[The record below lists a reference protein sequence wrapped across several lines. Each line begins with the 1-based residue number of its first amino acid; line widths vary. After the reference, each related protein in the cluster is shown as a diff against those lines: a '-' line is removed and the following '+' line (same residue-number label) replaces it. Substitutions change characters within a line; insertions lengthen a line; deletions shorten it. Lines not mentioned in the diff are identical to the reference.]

1 VADEPQSA
9 KGGGGAGWLAG
20 CGIVAGANLGCFLPL
35 MLAAFF
41 FVGYMSVNGLTPEGD
56 SGTGAAGPISETI
69 PESLRPV
76 FEKAGAAHGVPPN
89 LIAAI
94 FGYGEH
100 CQKRSADR
108 ATCLTPGFPTQG
120 PWASNKT
127 TNASG
132 PFQFMECTWEGQ
144 QPVCDRIGRGD
155 GTFSS
160 DPAFIKSTSGKSAG
174 MGEDCDGDGRA
185 DVQKGKR
192 CGLFLQPRRLV
203 RREREEGLRK
213 PLRWIP
219 VKRVGLIAA
228 AIFILALSGLIAWTA
243 YSSAREAGPR
253 KTASHFI
260 EVVSTYDTSTSLD
273 TKIDEIERLFVE
285 DKFTQEFDASA
296 YAKGLV
302 TSQEVG
308 ISQRVEIRSLK
319 VRDLRETSA
328 VVIVSST
335 LISASP
341 DGESRSQFEQTVHL
355 KRVGSDWRVDDYEER
370 SL

>member
-1 VADEPQSA
+1 
-9 KGGGGAGWLAG
+9 
-20 CGIVAGANLGCFLPL
+20 
-35 MLAAFF
+35 
-41 FVGYMSVNGLTPEGD
+41 
-56 SGTGAAGPISETI
+56 
-69 PESLRPV
+69 
-76 FEKAGAAHGVPPN
+76 
-89 LIAAI
+89 
-94 FGYGEH
+94 
-100 CQKRSADR
+100 
-108 ATCLTPGFPTQG
+108 
-120 PWASNKT
+120 
-127 TNASG
+127 
-132 PFQFMECTWEGQ
+132 
-144 QPVCDRIGRGD
+144 
-155 GTFSS
+155 
-160 DPAFIKSTSGKSAG
+160 
-174 MGEDCDGDGRA
+174 
-185 DVQKGKR
+185 
-192 CGLFLQPRRLV
+192 
-203 RREREEGLRK
+203 
-213 PLRWIP
+213 

-253 KTASHFI
+253 KTALHFI

-319 VRDLRETSA
+319 VRDLHETSA

>member
-185 DVQKGKR
+185 DVQNLYDANCAAATHLSAAKGVV
-192 CGLFLQPRRLV
+192 GTSP
-203 RREREEGLRK
+203 EDLRK
-213 PLRWIP
+213 
-219 VKRVGLIAA
+219 VKDAA
-228 AIFILALSGLIAWTA
+228 FSYNHADWYAESVKKGYVNLSG
-243 YSSAREAGPR
+243 G
-253 KTASHFI
+253 
-260 EVVSTYDTSTSLD
+260 SL
-273 TKIDEIERLFVE
+273 
-285 DKFTQEFDASA
+285 
-296 YAKGLV
+296 
-302 TSQEVG
+302 
-308 ISQRVEIRSLK
+308 
-319 VRDLRETSA
+319 
-328 VVIVSST
+328 
-335 LISASP
+335 
-341 DGESRSQFEQTVHL
+341 
-355 KRVGSDWRVDDYEER
+355 
-370 SL
+370 